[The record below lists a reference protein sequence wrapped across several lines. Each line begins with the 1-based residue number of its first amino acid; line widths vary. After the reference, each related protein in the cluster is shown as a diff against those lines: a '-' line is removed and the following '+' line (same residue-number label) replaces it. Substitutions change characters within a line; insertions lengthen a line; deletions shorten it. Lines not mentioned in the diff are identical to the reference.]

1 VTDLQVFRVLAEA
14 LALGFLVGAE
24 RYRGR
29 PPGEHKAAGV
39 RTFTIFG
46 LLGGVCGVLQEP
58 AATAVAFLG
67 LTTLVAL
74 GYYRSSPDQPGLTS
88 EVAALLVFW
97 IGFLLSFHELP
108 AIALGIVLTVFL
120 ASKRPLHYVV
130 REKISEAEFDATLR
144 FLVVV
149 LVIYPVM
156 PDRAFGPFGAF
167 NPQRIWGLAILVS
180 AIGYAGYFLVRWLG
194 QKRGLRVAALVG
206 GLVSTTAVTMDLAHR
221 ARQQPGQARF
231 FGTVAVFAV
240 ATQGPRLLLILW
252 AVESRLAAR
261 LLLPLLTLAAAAL
274 IASLVMT
281 RRLDPTQDEGFQLEN
296 PFSLG
301 PALKF
306 GSLFVVILFGVRV
319 ADHFLGQSGT
329 LLATA
334 ISGAGSV
341 SAAVLSVADLVSGA
355 DFPVDLAAW
364 GVLGAIGTAILA
376 KIAVAGLQGTRP
388 FAAWL
393 TGGLLT
399 AFSAALAA
407 LYLQELLG

>member
-1 VTDLQVFRVLAEA
+1 
-14 LALGFLVGAE
+14 
-24 RYRGR
+24 
-29 PPGEHKAAGV
+29 
-39 RTFTIFG
+39 
-46 LLGGVCGVLQEP
+46 
-58 AATAVAFLG
+58 
-67 LTTLVAL
+67 
-74 GYYRSSPDQPGLTS
+74 
-88 EVAALLVFW
+88 
-97 IGFLLSFHELP
+97 
-108 AIALGIVLTVFL
+108 
-120 ASKRPLHYVV
+120 
-130 REKISEAEFDATLR
+130 
-144 FLVVV
+144 
-149 LVIYPVM
+149 
-156 PDRAFGPFGAF
+156 
-167 NPQRIWGLAILVS
+167 
-180 AIGYAGYFLVRWLG
+180 
-194 QKRGLRVAALVG
+194 VAALVG